1 MRKIEDFEWG
11 PMDEVG
17 FIKSENF
24 IDRVYNIHFEVK
36 ESLQSSYVSHSN
48 QRLII
53 FYFFDIISNN
63 EIFIKKKI

>member
-1 MRKIEDFEWG
+1 MGSIQRTFLT
-11 PMDEVG
+11 V
-17 FIKSENF
+17 
-24 IDRVYNIHFEVK
+24 
-36 ESLQSSYVSHSN
+36 LQSSYVSHSN